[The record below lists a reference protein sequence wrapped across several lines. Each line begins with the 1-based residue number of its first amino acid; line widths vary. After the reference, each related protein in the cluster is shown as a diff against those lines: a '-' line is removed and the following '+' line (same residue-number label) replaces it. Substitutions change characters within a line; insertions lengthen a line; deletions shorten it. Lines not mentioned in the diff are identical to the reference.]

1 MKSQLVVG
9 GVQEFQA
16 NMNTFLEK
24 ITSDG
29 GRVTD
34 IKLAVSGNGGVIFGL
49 ILYTESPMAP
59 QQQENLPP
67 RLDARNV

>member
-9 GVQEFQA
+9 GFQEFQA
-16 NMNTFLEK
+16 NMDTWLEK
-24 ITSDG
+24 ITRDG

-34 IKLAVSGNGGVIFGL
+34 IQLAINGNTVFGL